1 MSKVSKVRD
10 FSKERKE
17 LQAKGL
23 APDWLSTQGY
33 QLLATKYL
41 NEGSKNPKDQYERIA
56 KTLAQYVGDKYPEW
70 WDDIEYWKGKTWE
83 QAFFSILWD
92 GFLSPST
99 PVLSNTGTN
108 LGQSVSCSGSYVG
121 DSVYDFYETRKLN
134 ALLSKE
140 GFGTSAYLGDIR
152 PRGSKMKA
160 GEASGAQP
168 VAEMFVDDSKKIS
181 QGSQRRGAVAW
192 YYPIDGGDF
201 YELAHYLETDT
212 DGNNAGW
219 CLSDSFFNK
228 LTVEK
233 DKDAIKRWGQMLSCK
248 TSVGSGYQ
256 FFVDKANRQ
265 RPQAYVNNN
274 LYVKASQLCSEIVLF
289 SDQDHCYTC
298 VLSSEN
304 LRKWYERPKMLSF
317 VATVFLDC
325 VCEDFIQ
332 KGKSI
337 KGIEKAIRFTEK
349 GRALGLGTMAFHTLL
364 LDNNIVYGSL
374 ESQMLNHTIY
384 KTIQAEATEGSK
396 WLAKEF
402 GEPEWCKGTGMRNTH
417 LTAIAPTKSTALIL
431 GGVSEGINPQPA
443 FVFTQS
449 TPSGEVVRID
459 PSFLALLKKKGLY
472 VSEDDQATKNLLG
485 DINSHK
491 GSIQHRPEFT
501 DQEKEVYRT
510 AFEINPYDHID
521 LVDYRQQFICQAQ
534 SCNLFIANAT
544 GKEIS
549 KIYLYA
555 YAKPNIISLYYH
567 TGLRDAN
574 IKTNFE
580 CSSCE

>member
-1 MSKVSKVRD
+1 MGKVRN
-10 FSKERKE
+10 FSKERKS
-17 LQAKGL
+17 LQEQGL
-23 APDWLSTQGY
+23 APEWLTTQGY
-33 QLLATKYL
+33 QLLATKYI
-41 NEGSKNPKDQYERIA
+41 NGESKNPKDQYQRIA
-56 KTLAQYVGDKYPEW
+56 KTLAQYVGDKYPDW
-70 WDDIEYWKGKTWE
+70 WDEIEYWKGKTWE
-83 QAFFSILWD
+83 DAFFSILWD

-108 LGQSVSCSGSYVG
+108 LGQSVSCSGAYVG
-121 DSVYDFYETRKLN
+121 DSVYDFYESRLQN

-140 GFGTSAYLGDIR
+140 GFGTSTYLGDIR
-152 PRGSKMKA
+152 PRGSAMKG

-181 QGSQRRGAVAW
+181 QGSTRRGATAW

-201 YELAHYLETDT
+201 NELVHYLETDT
-212 DGNNAGW
+212 DGNNGGW
-219 CLSDSFFNK
+219 CLTDAFKERLESG
-228 LTVEK
+228 

-256 FFVDKANRQ
+256 FFSDKAMRQ
-265 RPQAYVNNN
+265 RPKAYLNHN
-274 LYVKASQLCSEIVLF
+274 LDVKASQLCTEITLF
-289 SDQDHCYTC
+289 SDQQHTYTC

-332 KGKSI
+332 KAKDL

-349 GRALGLGTMAFHTLL
+349 GRALGLGAMAFHTLL

-374 ESQMLNHTIY
+374 ESQMLNHTIF
-384 KTIQAEATEGSK
+384 KTIQDEATQGSQ
-396 WLAKEF
+396 WLAEVL

-417 LTAIAPTKSTALIL
+417 LTAIAPNKSTALIL

-459 PSFLALLKKKGLY
+459 PSFLGLLKKKGLY
-472 VSEDDQATKNLLG
+472 VNEDDGTTKKLLS
-485 DINSHK
+485 DISGHK
-491 GSIQHRPEFT
+491 GSIQHLAEFT
-501 DQEKEVYRT
+501 ESEKEVFRT
-510 AFEINPYDHID
+510 AFEQNPYDHID

-534 SCNLFIANAT
+534 SCNVFIANAT

-549 KIYLYA
+549 KVYFYA

-567 TGLRDAN
+567 TGLRDAS

>member
-1 MSKVSKVRD
+1 MGKVRN
-10 FSKERKE
+10 FSKERKS
-17 LQAKGL
+17 LQEQGL
-23 APDWLSTQGY
+23 APEWLTTQGY
-33 QLLATKYL
+33 QLLATKYI
-41 NEGSKNPKDQYERIA
+41 NGESKNPKDQYQRIA
-56 KTLAQYVGDKYPEW
+56 KTLAQYVGDKYPDW
-70 WDDIEYWKGKTWE
+70 WGEIEYWKGKTWE
-83 QAFFSILWD
+83 DAFFSILWD

-108 LGQSVSCSGSYVG
+108 LGQSVSCSGAYVG
-121 DSVYDFYETRKLN
+121 DSVYDFYESRLQN

-140 GFGTSAYLGDIR
+140 GFGTSAYIGDIR
-152 PRGSKMKA
+152 PRGSAMKG

-181 QGSQRRGAVAW
+181 QGSARRGAVAW

-201 YELAHYLETDT
+201 YELVHYLETDT
-212 DGNNAGW
+212 DGNNGGW
-219 CLSDSFFNK
+219 CLTDAFKERLESG
-228 LTVEK
+228 

-256 FFVDKANRQ
+256 FFSDKAMRQ
-265 RPQAYVNNN
+265 RPKAYLNHN
-274 LYVKASQLCSEIVLF
+274 LDVKASQLCTEITLF
-289 SDQDHCYTC
+289 SDQQHTYTC

-332 KGKSI
+332 KAKDL

-349 GRALGLGTMAFHTLL
+349 GRALGLGAMAFHTLL

-374 ESQMLNHTIY
+374 ESQMLNHTIF
-384 KTIQAEATEGSK
+384 KTIQDEATQGSQ
-396 WLAKEF
+396 WLAEVL

-459 PSFLALLKKKGLY
+459 PSFLGLLKKKGLY
-472 VSEDDQATKNLLG
+472 VNEDDETTKKLLS
-485 DINSHK
+485 DISGHK
-491 GSIQHRPEFT
+491 GSIQHRAEFT
-501 DQEKEVYRT
+501 EAEKEVFRT
-510 AFEINPYDHID
+510 AFEQNPYDHID

-534 SCNLFIANAT
+534 SCNVFIANAT

-549 KIYLYA
+549 KVYFYA

-567 TGLRDAN
+567 TGLRDAS

>member
-1 MSKVSKVRD
+1 MQKVRN
-10 FSKERKE
+10 FGKERKD

-23 APDWLSTQGY
+23 CPDWMTTQGY
-33 QLLATKYL
+33 QLLATKYI
-41 NEGSKNPKDQYERIA
+41 NGESKNPKDQYQRIA
-56 KTLAQYVGDKYPEW
+56 KTLAQYIGDNYPEW
-70 WDDIEYWKGKTWE
+70 WNDIEYWKGKTWE
-83 QAFFSILWD
+83 EAFFSVLWD

-99 PVLSNTGTN
+99 PVLSNTGTD
-108 LGQSVSCSGSYVG
+108 LGQSVSCSGAYVG
-121 DSVYDFYETRKLN
+121 DSVYDFYESRLQN

-152 PRGSKMKA
+152 PRGSSMKG

-181 QGSQRRGAVAW
+181 QGSARRGATAW

-201 YELAHYLETDT
+201 YELVHYLETDT
-212 DGNNAGW
+212 DGNNGGW
-219 CLSDSFFNK
+219 CLTDKFKERLESG
-228 LTVEK
+228 
-233 DKDAIKRWGQMLSCK
+233 DKDAIKRWGEMLSCK

-256 FFVDKANRQ
+256 FFVDKAMRQ
-265 RPQAYVNNN
+265 RPQAYINNN
-274 LYVKASQLCSEIVLF
+274 LDVKASQLCTEITLF
-289 SDQDHCYTC
+289 SDEQHTYTC
-298 VLSSEN
+298 VLGSEN
-304 LRKWYERPKMLSF
+304 LRLWYSRPMMLSF
-317 VATVFLDC
+317 VMTVFLDC
-325 VCEDFIQ
+325 VCEDFIR
-332 KGKSI
+332 KAKDI

-349 GRALGLGTMAFHTLL
+349 GRALGLGAMAFHTLL

-374 ESQMLNHTIY
+374 ESHLVNHSIF
-384 KTIQAEATEGSK
+384 KTIQDEATEASM
-396 WLAKEF
+396 WLAEVL

-459 PSFLALLKKKGLY
+459 PSFLTLLKRKSLY
-472 VSEDDQATKNLLG
+472 VDEDDLETKKLLS
-485 DINSHK
+485 DINGHK

-501 DQEKEVYRT
+501 EDEKAVFRT
-510 AFEINPYDHID
+510 AFESNPYDHID

-534 SCNLFIANAT
+534 SCNLFMANAT

-549 KIYLYA
+549 KVYFYA
-555 YAKPNIISLYYH
+555 YAKPRIISLYYH
-567 TGLRDAN
+567 TGLRDVN

-580 CSSCE
+580 CTSCE